1 MVEGTVMENNLDG
14 SDLTGRQRAILDFIV
29 EALEKRGFPPAVREI
44 CEAVGLSS
52 PSTVHAHL
60 GSLEDRG
67 YIRRDPTKPR
77 AIEVRWRSSKPALRQ
92 DRTMTELPIYGSI
105 AAGPTSLAEQDLEGI
120 LPFPNEFISDTN
132 HFVLRVKGESMI
144 EAGILDGD
152 LVVIRAQPDA
162 SNGDIVAAQVI
173 GETGEAEATIK
184 RLRREAG
191 RILLVPAN
199 INMEPIPAPADVKIL
214 GKAVAV
220 LRRL

>member
-1 MVEGTVMENNLDG
+1 MENKLDG

-29 EALEKRGFPPAVREI
+29 EALEKKGFPPAVREI
-44 CEAVGLSS
+44 CDAVGLSS

-77 AIEVRWRSSKPALRQ
+77 AIEVRWRSSKPVLRE

-120 LPFPNEFISDTN
+120 LPFPNEYISDTN

-184 RLRREAG
+184 RLRREGG
-191 RILLVPAN
+191 RIVLVPAN
-199 INMEPIPAPADVKIL
+199 VTMEPIPAPPDVKIL
-214 GKAVAV
+214 GKAVAL

>member
-14 SDLTGRQRAILDFIV
+14 SDLTGRQRAILDYIV

-77 AIEVRWRSSKPALRQ
+77 AIEVRWRSTKPALRQ

-120 LPFPNEFISDTN
+120 LSFPNEFISDTN
-132 HFVLRVKGESMI
+132 HFVLRIKGESMI

-191 RILLVPAN
+191 RVLLVPAN

-214 GKAVAV
+214 GKAVAL